1 MKNLLRV
8 LILVLGLVGTYI
20 AAAAPM
26 APLQDG
32 GPISTCPDGNCHSP
46 N

>member
-1 MKNLLRV
+1 MKNLLRT
-8 LILVLGLVGTYI
+8 LILVLGLVGTYF
-20 AAAAPM
+20 AAAAPL

-32 GPISTCPDGNCHSP
+32 GPISTCPDGHCQNP